1 VAREAGTKYVV
12 FTTKHHDGFSMFD
25 TRQTDYRITAPN
37 VPFHTNPRANVT
49 REVFD
54 AFRAQ
59 GFGIGAYFSKPDWH
73 SDAYWSPRWAT
84 PNRHNNY
91 DTRKH
96 PDLWKRFVKFTH
108 AQIGELTRD
117 YGALDILWLDG
128 GWVRARDTMD
138 DIAQGTAGVPWPQD
152 IDMPGMAAM
161 ARRNQPGLIVVDRA
175 VGGRYE
181 NYRTPEQKI
190 PDEPLPYPWETCMTL
205 GDSWSYTPND
215 NYKPARQV
223 VQMLVDVVAKGGNYL
238 LNVGPQ
244 PDGQLPA
251 EAVQRLREIGAWMQV
266 NGDAIYASRAVAP
279 YRAGK
284 FRYTRLKNGDV
295 YAIYLPDAK
304 EKRLPAKLEIPGP
317 APQAGAQLA
326 LLGSDAVLAW
336 QRVGDRTVVTVPE
349 AARKDTAGAYAW
361 AIRLPGAT
369 QAAAR

>member
-1 VAREAGTKYVV
+1 
-12 FTTKHHDGFSMFD
+12 
-25 TRQTDYRITAPN
+25 
-37 VPFHTNPRANVT
+37 
-49 REVFD
+49 
-54 AFRAQ
+54 
-59 GFGIGAYFSKPDWH
+59 
-73 SDAYWSPRWAT
+73 
-84 PNRHNNY
+84 
-91 DTRKH
+91 
-96 PDLWKRFVKFTH
+96 
-108 AQIGELTRD
+108 
-117 YGALDILWLDG
+117 
-128 GWVRARDTMD
+128 
-138 DIAQGTAGVPWPQD
+138 
-152 IDMPGMAAM
+152 
-161 ARRNQPGLIVVDRA
+161 
-175 VGGRYE
+175 
-181 NYRTPEQKI
+181 
-190 PDEPLPYPWETCMTL
+190 
-205 GDSWSYTPND
+205 
-215 NYKPARQV
+215 
-223 VQMLVDVVAKGGNYL
+223 VDVVAKGGNYL